1 MSDRI
6 GLCKIVSRVGA
17 FESMV
22 TICPASS
29 AVRFKVVEWVAD
41 GWGGVWLSVRRWRRS
56 TDLLRS
62 VVMSLL
68 TVLGHN
74 LLRCL
79 CVGREYGVL
88 TGKLCVAIVR
98 PSARMSCM
106 ASAAAMS
113 CWRVLLLIV
122 GRVVWVLGSSVWSVK
137 RIALMFRWMSG
148 VCRLVIEC
156 IVSFHCVRSGCGMGK

>member
-1 MSDRI
+1 
-6 GLCKIVSRVGA
+6 
-17 FESMV
+17 MV
-22 TICPASS
+22 
-29 AVRFKVVEWVAD
+29 FGVEGGMVD
-41 GWGGVWLSVRRWRRS
+41 GWEAVLWSVRRWRNS
-56 TDLLRS
+56 MDLLRS

-79 CVGREYGVL
+79 CVGREYGALV
-88 TGKLCVAIVR
+88 GKLCVAIVS
-98 PSARMSCM
+98 PSARRSCI

-113 CWRVLLLIV
+113 CCRVLLLIG
-122 GRVVWVLGSSVWSVK
+122 GRDVWVLGFGVWSVE
-137 RIALMFRWMSG
+137 RRSLMFRWMSG

>member
-1 MSDRI
+1 MPDCS
-6 GLCKIVSRVGA
+6 GLCKVVSRVGA
-17 FESMV
+17 VESMV
-22 TICPASS
+22 TIWSASS
-29 AVRFKVVEWVAD
+29 VVRFGVVEGVAD
-41 GWGGVWLSVRRWRRS
+41 GWEEVLWSVRRWRRS

-62 VVMSLL
+62 VVMSRL
-68 TVLGHN
+68 TVLGHS

-79 CVGREYGVL
+79 CVGREYGAL
-88 TGKLCVAIVR
+88 AGKLCVAIVR

-122 GRVVWVLGSSVWSVK
+122 GRSVWVLGSGVWSVE
-137 RIALMFRWMSG
+137 RRASMFCWMSG
-148 VCRLVIEC
+148 VCRLVIVC

>member
-6 GLCKIVSRVGA
+6 GLCKMVSRVGA
-17 FESMV
+17 VESMV
-22 TICPASS
+22 MIWPASS
-29 AVRFKVVEWVAD
+29 VVRFGVVGCEAD
-41 GWGGVWLSVRRWRRS
+41 GWEGVLWNVRRWRRS

-79 CVGREYGVL
+79 CVGREYGALV
-88 TGKLCVAIVR
+88 GKLCVAIIR

-122 GRVVWVLGSSVWSVK
+122 GRSVCVLGSGVWSVL
-137 RIALMFRWMSG
+137 RRVLMF
-148 VCRLVIEC
+148 C
-156 IVSFHCVRSGCGMGK
+156 

>member
-1 MSDRI
+1 M
-6 GLCKIVSRVGA
+6 LWC
-17 FESMV
+17 
-22 TICPASS
+22 
-29 AVRFKVVEWVAD
+29 
-41 GWGGVWLSVRRWRRS
+41 VRRWRRS

-79 CVGREYGVL
+79 CVGREYGAL
-88 TGKLCVAIVR
+88 TGKLCVAMFR

-113 CWRVLLLIV
+113 NWRVLLLIV
-122 GRVVWVLGSSVWSVK
+122 GRAVRVLGSGVWSVD
-137 RIALMFRWMSG
+137 RRALMFCCMSG